1 MVENLGKWPSKRGTI
16 SKTGHRM
23 STNGMPFPWQWYG
36 GTISMK
42 LDVIWGMSVQRITQR
57 TRSPTH
63 SDWPLCVGTGGR
75 IKSESLAALDRN
87 HWPLCVGMRNSR
99 AGRHS

>member
-42 LDVIWGMSVQRITQR
+42 LDVIWGMSVNMSHRR
-57 TRSPTH
+57 
-63 SDWPLCVGTGGR
+63 
-75 IKSESLAALDRN
+75 
-87 HWPLCVGMRNSR
+87 
-99 AGRHS
+99 